1 MDIKELMNS
10 KVSLYKRVSEN
21 KSCMTIT
28 LDDWLHKVSPAAGP
42 TITKMREVNKDDP
55 KAAKAMKTMN
65 LPCVTISAVFEGE
78 RKTDLVSEMNP
89 IICIDIDE
97 LPFACTWDEVKK
109 KVFDLPYVFYVS
121 LSARGEGVFALVHY
135 NTKNSIL
142 DTFRSLEN
150 DFKKM
155 NIIID
160 SACKDITRLRFVSY
174 DENAFEKEGDV
185 EMYDKVL
192 EEKKEE
198 YDDIP
203 DNFRRRKFDNTIS
216 DYFTMKVI
224 NYLITYCGYRADTYE
239 DWLVEGFRLAS
250 FGQHGYNLFMYL
262 SQMSEGWNESAAKRK
277 WNECVKTTKM
287 NRDSLLHYYGVAKD
301 RLGPDWRRII
311 ENS

>member
-1 MDIKELMNS
+1 MEIKELMNS

-135 NTKNSIL
+135 NTENSIL
-142 DTFRSLEN
+142 DTFRSLED

-155 NIIID
+155 DIIID

-174 DENAFEKEGDV
+174 DDNALEKEGDV

-203 DNFRRRKFDNTIS
+203 DNYRKKKYEDIDS
-216 DYFTMKVI
+216 DYLAMKTI
-224 NYLITYCGYRADTYE
+224 LHLITYCGYRADTYE

-250 FGQHGYNLFMYL
+250 LGESGYSLFMYL
-262 SQMSEGWNESAAKRK
+262 SQMSDGWNERAAQLK
-277 WNECVKTTKM
+277 WRECLRNTKM
-287 NRDSLLHYYGVAKD
+287 GKDSLAHYFAVAKD
-301 RLGPDWRRII
+301 KLGSNWRNIVR
-311 ENS
+311 NT